1 MDIKAKNLDVTTY
14 LLDAEGNFMEDTP
27 RPPVPGE
34 EDQVVVSKAAARAG
48 QNQSPYV
55 AKGDA
60 LKGEATTATPRRADY
75 DLGYEPEGSAS
86 PTPPYVRWG
95 ESLHSLLDDRDGTH
109 LFRTF
114 LEQEELPDMLD
125 FWFACNGFR
134 NLLANKMGKAAR
146 LIYKRYVSDTAGVV
160 AAHLKAAT
168 RAYVRDCVLARG
180 VADPTVFDQAQLE
193 IQQQMEE
200 NSYPAFLKS
209 ELYLEYARAAGC
221 CGEASPGQLQQQQQQ
236 QLQQQKGGEQGSGSG
251 SGSCSA
257 GMPVGY
263 LPTLNEDEEW
273 RGAEAGLLLM
283 GEPFDAL
290 ALASELGNK
299 LLLATWEPENDAKE
313 YFPTLQSKPVPP
325 YHVNAGH
332 TCAPATSAN
341 DSEQSISSDAMTDDS
356 MSMTD
361 SSVDG
366 IPPYRFKKQQ
376 RREMHRSIRANGRVA
391 LPHFPRTSRLPKEMG
406 PVDPKKFAAD
416 LISRLE
422 LVKRERDAQEGL
434 EERLQRLREE
444 EESLTSDVSAMG
456 GCGGRELLLPLSHQL
471 HPFALLMRAGGGG
484 GGGGADAVVAVTA
497 VAPEDDPESILD
509 EHVSRVMGTPGQRSP
524 LRGRSPERR
533 LVPRLQ
539 SVFGTPLLPALSP
552 QQQQHQQQ
560 QLALQGQLAPATS
573 LAAPAAVGCGRPGHK
588 AHVQVHHHHV
598 HHHGPEGDAAA
609 PPRPPYAFAGTAA
622 EPYGGVRTSG
632 PDAYGSGKGIPA
644 EEADR
649 ARLIWK
655 WMMEGERES
664 GKHHKS
670 PHSVVV
676 GKKAPVC
683 DTSRGS
689 SSERVWGGGGC
700 GGGGAAGSAGA
711 AGGHGTGPPYARRA
725 VQPSHPFL
733 QDPAMPPLPAPN
745 TTVQLE
751 EAKRRLEEEWR
762 AGRTHA
768 GKQRY
773 AQEVMQRGRSMG
785 RPGAVP
791 VPGMVP
797 AVSDM
802 DLSQPPQDRKPV
814 KKAAGSACT
823 APEGGG
829 GGTGGTGGSS
839 IVVAYY
845 FCGEP
850 IPYRTTV
857 KGRVLSL
864 GQFKELLTK
873 KGNYRYYFKKAS
885 DEFECGVVF
894 EEVREDSAVLPVF
907 EEKIIGK
914 VEKVD

>member
-34 EDQVVVSKAAARAG
+34 EDQVDVSKAAARAG

-221 CGEASPGQLQQQQQQ
+221 CGEASPGQQLQQQ

-299 LLLATWEPENDAKE
+299 LLMATWEPENDAKE
-313 YFPTLQSKPVPP
+313 YYPTLQSKPVPP

-444 EESLTSDVSAMG
+444 EESLTADVSAMS

-471 HPFALLMRAGGGG
+471 HPFALLMRAGGVG

-539 SVFGTPLLPALSP
+539 SVFGTPLLPALNP
-552 QQQQHQQQ
+552 QQQHQ

-588 AHVQVHHHHV
+588 THVQVHHHHV

-609 PPRPPYAFAGTAA
+609 PQRPPYAFAGAAA

-670 PHSVVV
+670 PHSGVV

-689 SSERVWGGGGC
+689 SSERVWGGGGGV
-700 GGGGAAGSAGA
+700 GGGGCGGAGGTGGA
-711 AGGHGTGPPYARRA
+711 VGHGTGPPYARRA

-791 VPGMVP
+791 VPSMVP

-802 DLSQPPQDRKPV
+802 DLSQSPQDRKPV

-829 GGTGGTGGSS
+829 GGGTSGSS